1 MKIYDVPAAEC
12 PTTYVKPGSTKLAF
26 NADGVSS
33 SPATIVSSNLFEHT
47 SNVAVREA
55 LGQSTAIE
63 TVQRCTA
70 GRPHAFTEEFAYLI
84 GKAPQTI
91 RKNYSQTGSCF
102 GIKPLKLGNRLL
114 WPVDAIARLL
124 GGDK

>member
-1 MKIYDVPAAEC
+1 MKIYDAPGAEGQIA
-12 PTTYVKPGSTKLAF
+12 YVKPGSAQSAF
-26 NADGVSS
+26 NSGSASS
-33 SPATIVSSNLFEHT
+33 SPATVVGGKLFEHT
-47 SNVAVREA
+47 SNGATSV
-55 LGQSTAIE
+55 LPGQSTSVEA
-63 TVQRCTA
+63 VQRCTA

-84 GKAPQTI
+84 GKAPQTV

-102 GIKPLKLGNRLL
+102 GITPLKLGNRLL